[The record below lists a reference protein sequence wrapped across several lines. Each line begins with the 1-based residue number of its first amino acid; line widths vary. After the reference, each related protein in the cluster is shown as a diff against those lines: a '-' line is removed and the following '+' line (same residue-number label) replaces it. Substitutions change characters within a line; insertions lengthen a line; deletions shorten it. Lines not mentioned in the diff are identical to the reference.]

1 MKIQTQA
8 GLVELINLFYKAK
21 EKRNVTTTLC
31 CDPFPMLDIC
41 NQAKFFNAAKK
52 SNKEP
57 KTRAF
62 YISSKDDHTS
72 SICLFLS

>member
-8 GLVELINLFYKAK
+8 GFVGLTYFLKPK
-21 EKRNVTTTLC
+21 KKRNVTTTLC
-31 CDPFPMLDIC
+31 CDPPPMLNIC
-41 NQAKFFNAAKK
+41 NQAKFFNAAKT